1 MGVGKQ
7 RRTSA
12 PQIKKYNKIKIM
24 KTSTALILA
33 ATVGFTLAGSA
44 KAADVFLS
52 PRAQANQI
60 ARVSGTNNDR
70 NLVSGWY
77 AGAAYRAFSTAPNMV
92 ASSSVPDINLVSGNY
107 LGAAAKNPMR
117 GTQFEIAPLT
127 GKSGACHK

>member
-1 MGVGKQ
+1 
-7 RRTSA
+7 
-12 PQIKKYNKIKIM
+12 M
-24 KTSTALILA
+24 KTTTILILA
-33 ATVGFTLAGSA
+33 AAVSFTFVSST

-77 AGAAYRAFSTAPNMV
+77 AGAAYKAFNTAPNMV
-92 ASSSVPDINLVSGNY
+92 ASGPVADINLVSGNY

-117 GTQFEIAPLT
+117 GAQFEIAPLA
-127 GKSGACHK
+127 GKPCHK